1 MHALHRRTVLAGVLA
16 LTVAASA
23 AACGDSDKGESATGL
38 EKSEITVGT
47 MPVGDTAPLQLA
59 ITRGLF
65 KAEGL
70 TVKTQTINGGAD
82 AIPRLKGGQL
92 DISFGNYVSFFAA
105 AAQGAFKPKI
115 VAEAFSSG
123 PKTHTLLVAKDS
135 PIRSIADLK
144 DKKIGVNT
152 KRNVSTL
159 MVRSAA
165 KPAGVELDE
174 DKNFVE
180 IPPPNMEAALKS
192 GSVDAVQAI
201 EPFGTQIQ
209 QKLGARLLADLSSGA
224 TANFPIAGYATTEE
238 FAAKNPKT
246 IAAFQRALI
255 KAQGMAADRKVVQDI
270 LPKYARGI
278 TPEVAATMS
287 YGTYPTS
294 LNATRLQRVADVM
307 QQFGIIKERLDVKPL
322 LVTGESSG

>member
-1 MHALHRRTVLAGVLA
+1 MHALHRRTLLAGALA

-23 AACGDSDKGESATGL
+23 AACGDSEEKSANGL
-38 EKSEITVGT
+38 EQSEITVGT
-47 MPVGDTAPLQLA
+47 MLVGDTAPLQLA
-59 ITRGLF
+59 ISRGLF

-70 TVKTQTINGGAD
+70 TVKTQVINGGAE
-82 AIPRLKGGQL
+82 AIPRLKSGQL
-92 DISFGNYVSFFAA
+92 DISFGNYVSFFNAA
-105 AAQGAFKPKI
+105 ATGALKVKV
-115 VAEAFSSG
+115 VAEASQTA

-144 DKKIGVNT
+144 GKKIGVNT
-152 KRNVSTL
+152 KRNVGTL
-159 MVRSAA
+159 LVRSAA

-180 IPPPNMEAALKS
+180 VPPPNMEAALKS

-224 TANFPIAGYATTEE
+224 TADFPLAGYATTEE
-238 FAAKNPKT
+238 FANKNPKT
-246 IAAFQRALI
+246 VAAFQRAI
-255 KAQGMAADRKVVQDI
+255 VKAQGMAADRKVVQDI

-278 TPEVAATMS
+278 DANVAATMV
-287 YGTYPTS
+287 YTAYPTS

-307 QQFGIIKERLDVKPL
+307 QQFGIASQRIDVKPL
-322 LVTGESSG
+322 LISGATSG